1 MFGIIGIK
9 ERDRHAPIVLGNV
22 PDLRHLD
29 GVVVVVM
36 RIARRVVGV
45 AAAEDEALMALV
57 DVQVGVPGDGGD
69 FAYLPP
75 VLIAFAGFRFVFLGH
90 GELHG
95 LVEGE
100 TWPEFAIPDQR
111 EDFLVGD
118 GIDVAHDDESL
129 VMLHQRRHILA
140 E

>member
-1 MFGIIGIK
+1 
-9 ERDRHAPIVLGNV
+9 
-22 PDLRHLD
+22 
-29 GVVVVVM
+29 
-36 RIARRVVGV
+36 
-45 AAAEDEALMALV
+45 MAFF

-100 TWPEFAIPDQR
+100 TWPESAIPDQR
-111 EDFLVGD
+111 EDLLVGD